1 MRTNA
6 LRLYQAKLPNGLTV
20 LGEHNAAAHSFAAG
34 IFVNIGSRDEPA
46 SLNGVSHFL
55 EHMMFKGSAR
65 LNWKDMNR
73 VFDEMGARYNAFTTQ
88 EMTAYYGCVLPK
100 FGDRLLEHLR
110 ELFEPAIRVED
121 FDTEKNVILEEIAM
135 YNDEPGQRVYERVM
149 AEHFEP
155 HPLAMSVI
163 GTPPVIKTMTRD
175 QMADYF
181 RANYTPGNM
190 ILSVA
195 GQFDFDAVV
204 ARAQKLYGH
213 WQGAAPTRRYPTVT
227 PTGRSLKLEDAKLNR
242 AYVMG
247 LTPGP
252 SAQDED
258 RFVAKVL
265 ADVLGE
271 AEGSR
276 LYWALVDN
284 ALCDD
289 ADFGFYP
296 HDRSGSFYLSL
307 TTEPDRVAEVVAIAR
322 AEMERVRQ
330 DLTEDEV
337 LRAKNKLASS
347 VTIGAEAPLARMR
360 AIATDWLYTGTYR
373 SVEDDMRTLERI
385 DRQAAVRLLEKYAFD
400 PMTLV
405 TLSPQ

>member
-1 MRTNA
+1 
-6 LRLYQAKLPNGLTV
+6 LRFHKAQLSNGLTV

-46 SLNGVSHFL
+46 HLNGVSHFL

-65 LNWKDMNR
+65 LNWKEMNR

-88 EMTAYYGCVLPK
+88 EMTAYYGSVLPK
-100 FGDRLLEHLR
+100 FGDRLLSHLR

-149 AEHFEP
+149 AEHFAP

-163 GTPPVIKTMTRD
+163 GTPAVIKGMTRD
-175 QMADYF
+175 QMVEYF
-181 RANYTPGNM
+181 RSNYTPGSM
-190 ILSVA
+190 VLSVA
-195 GQFDFDAVV
+195 GQFDFDSVV
-204 ARAQKLYGH
+204 AQAERLYGH
-213 WQGAAPTRRYPTVT
+213 WRGAAPSRSYPDVT
-227 PTGRSLKLEDAKLNR
+227 PSGRSFTMHDAKLSR
-242 AYVMG
+242 AYVMA

-258 RFVAKVL
+258 RFAAKVL

-307 TTEPDRVAEVVAIAR
+307 QTEPDRVDDVVAIAR
-322 AEMERVRQ
+322 GELERARR
-330 DLTEDEV
+330 DLNADEV

-347 VTIGAEAPLARMR
+347 VTIGAEAPLSRMR
-360 AIATDWLYTGTYR
+360 AIATDWLYTRAYR
-373 SVEDDMRTLERI
+373 SVEDDMRTLEQI
-385 DRQAAVRLLEKYAFD
+385 DRAAVNRLLERYAFE

-405 TLSPQ
+405 TLGPEE